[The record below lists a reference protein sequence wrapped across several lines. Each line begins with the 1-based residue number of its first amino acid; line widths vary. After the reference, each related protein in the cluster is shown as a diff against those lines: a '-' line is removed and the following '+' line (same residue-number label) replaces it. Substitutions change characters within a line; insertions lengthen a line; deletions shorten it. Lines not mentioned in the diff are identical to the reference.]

1 MSVSSLRKTSPS
13 LSMSV
18 LKLNVTGFSCIF
30 QRFTWLQMLGSVHAY
45 DLFVEDIEAITDN
58 SDLCDVIIVHG
69 DFNLPKIR
77 WKVDEESGSV
87 LP

>member
-1 MSVSSLRKTSPS
+1 
-13 LSMSV
+13 
-18 LKLNVTGFSCIF
+18 
-30 QRFTWLQMLGSVHAY
+30 MLGSVHAY